1 MIYQVR
7 PIGIHYES
15 RLPVHFLQVGTSECY
30 VAGRCLGKNSSG
42 SEAYHRL
49 NGKEWTFFLGEDEGT
64 LMDIVSCGLIMMFNL
79 CMLGGIFLKK
89 TSPSVGV
96 EDGWSAPILMTHKR

>member
-64 LMDIVSCGLIMMFNL
+64 LMGHCQLRIDNLTMMFNL
-79 CMLGGIFLKK
+79 CMLGGIFFF
-89 TSPSVGV
+89 
-96 EDGWSAPILMTHKR
+96 